1 MKQLY
6 SILFASIFLASCGNS
21 NVSTEWTC
29 PANQPDNCHSVS
41 ESDAIALEALRGD
54 SLSPYLT
61 VHKPAPLDTQADE
74 TITAKR
80 IDEALASIWIGA
92 FIDDAGNY
100 YPPAELYI
108 VVQPARWAPAMN
120 VMSSPAAMET
130 IPHLSELIEARS
142 YDALTHIYDCQNG
155 AAVCLELL
163 PFIGLD
169 DAAIQTINSTL
180 SEFEL
185 DGATLQVIN
194 WASPHIGGALAR
206 WQDARRH
213 DQLGLTNERAQM
225 FEHMVAGAINS
236 TQIWRPRHYRVFM
249 IYQVSQRADTKSRVD
264 NLMRRLERLKQT
276 LGSIGTKTRMLT
288 PENLL
293 ALYVEILAPKLSAAL
308 GDTHKWAKND
318 PINMQM
324 MAAGSAMEVGFHQLR
339 FLNHHDEDVVA
350 RGYTVSKYPDEWRPG
365 ASATLIG
372 DIFRPSLFCPWPV
385 LTSITFTQASLSKD
399 MAGIRTSRAVQA
411 ANSPMRFLRPEITEE
426 SKDWERTTM
435 ALSKGE
441 SLVTTLYQIV
451 VFAEASQIEEACLR
465 LNNIYLA
472 GGFTIVPENGI
483 QLPALACALPFGGH
497 RKNLATMRRFN
508 RTRTLRTLNAI
519 ALMPLFGEWQGNDRN
534 KPAVMLTCGRRGELA
549 GWTPFESN
557 GNHNVCIIGKS
568 GAGKSVAMQEIM
580 TSIMAT
586 GGAVVVIDDGYSFQ
600 NSAAVFDGLFIDFGT
615 AIELN
620 PFAAV
625 DADAMRCDPEFYESA
640 MSMLVNFIFALA
652 HPGSEGNDLERAI
665 LGDAVQYVWDRAGT
679 KGNIDS
685 IIAYLET
692 RKKAAEDGNEK
703 AICSEII
710 TLLRPYAEK
719 GVFGRLFSKG
729 CSVQM
734 HDALVVFEMSSLR
747 EKKEVQAAV
756 MVLLIFLATQKMYH
770 SGRDQPVAIMIDEA
784 WSLLSGTMG
793 SFIEGVARRTR
804 KYNGALIT
812 ATQSAQ
818 DYFTNAAAEAAWAN
832 SDWMLFFTQKD
843 SSIGALKDSD
853 KILCDAV
860 LERGLR
866 SISAMRDVY
875 SEAIIYGQSGW
886 DIVRIILDPVSR
898 TAFSSTGD
906 DVAAINNFI
915 AKGMSRA
922 EAIIHHAE
930 TKEGEQ

>member
-1 MKQLY
+1 
-6 SILFASIFLASCGNS
+6 
-21 NVSTEWTC
+21 
-29 PANQPDNCHSVS
+29 
-41 ESDAIALEALRGD
+41 
-54 SLSPYLT
+54 
-61 VHKPAPLDTQADE
+61 
-74 TITAKR
+74 
-80 IDEALASIWIGA
+80 
-92 FIDDAGNY
+92 
-100 YPPAELYI
+100 
-108 VVQPARWAPAMN
+108 MN
-120 VMSSPAAMET
+120 VMSSPTAMET

-142 YDALTHIYDCQNG
+142 YDPLTHIYDCQNG

-169 DAAIQTINSTL
+169 DAALQTINSTL

-194 WASPHIGGALAR
+194 WASPHIGGELAR
-206 WQDARRH
+206 WRAARRH

-225 FEHMVAGAINS
+225 FEQMVAGNINS
-236 TQIWRPRHYRVFM
+236 TEIWRPRHYRVFM
-249 IYQVSQRADTKSRVD
+249 IYQVAQLANTKSRVD

-276 LGSIGTKTRMLT
+276 LGSIGTKTRVLT

-293 ALYVEILAPKLSAAL
+293 ALYAEILAPKLSAKMS
-308 GDTHKWAKND
+308 DTHKWEKND
-318 PINMQM
+318 SINMQL
-324 MAAGSAMEVGFHQLR
+324 MAAGSEMEVGFNQLL
-339 FLNHHDEDVVA
+339 FPSNNEDDEDLAA
-350 RGYTVSKYPDEWRPG
+350 RVYTVSKYPDEWRPG

-372 DIFRPSLFCPWPV
+372 DIFRPALFCPWPV
-385 LTSITFTQASLSKD
+385 LTSITFTQASISKD
-399 MAGIRTSRAVQA
+399 MAGIRTSRATQA
-411 ANSPMRFLRPEITEE
+411 ANSPMRFLRPEVKEE
-426 SKDWERTTM
+426 STDWERTTM

-441 SLVTTLYQIV
+441 TLVTTLYQIV
-451 VFAEASQIEEACLR
+451 VFAETSQIEEACLR
-465 LNNIYLA
+465 LTNIYLA

-483 QLPALACALPFGGH
+483 HLPALTTALPFGGH

-508 RTRTLRTLNAI
+508 RTRTMRTLNAI

-586 GGAVVVIDDGYSFQ
+586 GGAVVVIDDGYSFE
-600 NSAAVFDGLFIDFGT
+600 NSAAVFDGRFIDFGN

-625 DADAMRCDPEFYESA
+625 DADAMHRDPEFYESA

-652 HPGSEGNDLERAI
+652 HPGSEGGDLERAI
-665 LGDAVQYVWDRAGT
+665 LGDAVQDVWQNAGT

-685 IIAYLET
+685 IIAYLNT

-710 TLLRPYAEK
+710 TLLKPCAEK

-734 HDALVVFEMSSLR
+734 DDALIVFEMSSLR
-747 EKKEVQAAV
+747 EKKEVQSAV
-756 MVLLIFLATQKMYH
+756 MVLLIFLSTQKMYH

-812 ATQSAQ
+812 ATQLAQ
-818 DYFTNAAAEAAWAN
+818 DYFTSPAAEAAWAN
-832 SDWMLFFTQKD
+832 SDWMLFFAQKD
-843 SSIGALKDSD
+843 SSIGALKASE

-860 LERGLR
+860 LERALR
-866 SISAMRDVY
+866 SISAVRDVY

-906 DVAAINNFI
+906 DVAAINHLI
-915 AKGMSRA
+915 DGDMSRA
-922 EAIIHHAE
+922 DAIIYHAE
-930 TKEGEQ
+930 TKEEQ